1 MMARENLL
9 RKGPPIVIVN
19 VIVIVIVIV
28 IAILI
33 VFMKLK
39 GCASGSGRWQ
49 SKAGWRW
56 SSNFSTLAEL

>member
-19 VIVIVIVIV
+19 VSV

-39 GCASGSGRWQ
+39 GWAAESGRWQ
-49 SKAGWRW
+49 SKAGWGW

>member
-19 VIVIVIVIV
+19 VIVIVIVI
-28 IAILI
+28 AILI

-39 GCASGSGRWQ
+39 GCAAESGRWQ
-49 SKAGWRW
+49 SKAGWGW